1 MIIQCAKMQSI
12 NIPLCLALPPP
23 ASGSISEA
31 LTEQKC
37 ALLTQVAAVELKEQK
52 IEHFK

>member
-1 MIIQCAKMQSI
+1 MQSI
-12 NIPLCLALPPP
+12 SIPLCLALPPP

-37 ALLTQVAAVELKEQK
+37 ALLTQVAAVGLKEQK